1 MKTVVTGG
9 AGFIGS
15 HLVKRLLAEGR
26 DVVVADD
33 FSRGSRLNLADLGV
47 DVDCEKINLRNYEK
61 AVGVIDGADSVF
73 HLAARVGSVEYLHAS
88 DASELLTLQSNL
100 VIDANVFR
108 ACLEKNVKKI
118 IFASSV
124 SVYPIDMQQRQD
136 AVFSEE
142 DLSYVNPE
150 GGYGWAKLLGE
161 IQLSWM
167 KDAKISIP
175 RIFNAYGECG
185 EIGKTSQVIPALIT
199 KAILFPSKDFVV
211 WGTGEQTRC
220 FIHISDCIEALM
232 LLEKKAANPPLIVN
246 VGSDQQVPISQIA
259 EKIVALSGKIIP
271 IKYDPSSYVGP
282 ISRIPDISKIRSL
295 GWRPKVDLDEGL
307 KRTYAWVEKRMAEN
321 QIEIS

>member
-15 HLVKRLLAEGR
+15 HLVKKLLNAGR
-26 DVVVADD
+26 EVVVADD
-33 FSRGSRLNLADLGV
+33 FSRGSQLNLTDLGV
-47 DVDCEKINLRNYEK
+47 DVDCEKVDLRNYDK
-61 AVGVIDGADSVF
+61 VVDVVDGADSIF

-88 DASELLTLQSNL
+88 EVSELLALQANL
-100 VIDANVFR
+100 IIDANVFR
-108 ACLEKNVKKI
+108 ACLEKKIKKI
-118 IFASSV
+118 IFSSSV
-124 SVYPIDMQQRQD
+124 SVYPIDKQQKQN

-142 DLSYVNPE
+142 DLSYINPE

-167 KDAKISIP
+167 KGVKISIP

-199 KAILFPSKDFVV
+199 KAIQFPSKDFIV

-220 FIHISDCIEALM
+220 FIHISDCIDALM
-232 LLEKKAANPPLIVN
+232 LLEKKATNPPLIVN
-246 VGSDQQVPISQIA
+246 VGSDQQVPIRQIA
-259 EKIVALSGKIIP
+259 EKVVALSGKNIP

-282 ISRIPDISKIRSL
+282 ISRIPDISKITSL
-295 GWRPKVDLDEGL
+295 GWHPKVDLDEGL
-307 KRTYAWVEKRMAEN
+307 KRTYAWVKKRLSES
-321 QIEIS
+321 QIEIG